1 MPNYWVLGPLGQG
14 FGLQGSGIGGVGLG
28 FVERIPGVQRL
39 GVGGLKELSR
49 SGLWLGVEH
58 TAVGR

>member
-14 FGLQGSGIGGVGLG
+14 CGLQGSGIGGVGLG

-39 GVGGLKELSR
+39 GV
-49 SGLWLGVEH
+49 WLGVEH